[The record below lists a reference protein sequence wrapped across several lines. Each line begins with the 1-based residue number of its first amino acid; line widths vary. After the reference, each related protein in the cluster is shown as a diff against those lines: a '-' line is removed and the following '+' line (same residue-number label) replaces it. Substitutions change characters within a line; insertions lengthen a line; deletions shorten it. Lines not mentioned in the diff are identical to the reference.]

1 MEEKAGELL
10 RFQINRGI
18 IVLSKRLLN
27 LLEDLRQD
35 HNVMLDKLESQL
47 PPNYNKTLQD
57 VDYYT
62 DDKYDYLRKKILDLS
77 NEQIRELERL
87 LTKFDVNLK

>member
-18 IVLSKRLLN
+18 IILSKRLLN

-35 HNVMLDKLESQL
+35 HNVMLDKLESSFESED
-47 PPNYNKTLQD
+47 NTLKD
-57 VDYYT
+57 VDYFT
-62 DDKYDYLRKKILDLS
+62 DDKYDYMRKKVLDLS

-87 LTKFDVNLK
+87 IEKFNVNIK